1 MRKFIILL
9 FCCLSLC
16 CNYASQG
23 MEFTKSVVPAG
34 TAIKATGPIRAGDAA
49 KLESLVRDATVDEK
63 GLRRIILESPGG
75 EVDEAV
81 RVAEIIRNNN
91 FVTLV
96 GGECASACAMIL

>member
-1 MRKFIILL
+1 
-9 FCCLSLC
+9 
-16 CNYASQG
+16 

-34 TAIKATGPIRAGDAA
+34 TAIKATGPIRAGDAT
-49 KLESLVRDATVDEK
+49 KLENLVRDATVDEK

-75 EVDEAV
+75 EVGEAV

-96 GGECASACAMIL
+96 GGECASACAMVLYPASGPTAVTYRRYTGCNHNYT